1 MQIGFFFFFSL
12 TAGCVGNVW
21 CRHALSCFIQAWMAS
36 LHAVHFKKRS
46 CQTMALCRRW
56 SIWLCCTEDP
66 KLSLSGLRSS
76 FWLLHEHRHF
86 NAASFLTGPHQMGH
100 HNKGWEAAA
109 SATAPVFTKNYHPNT
124 SIVLVFPWFK
134 EGKQNREGC
143 HFSLLKGL
151 GLKKK
156 SDTICFPTVDGHSR
170 LTLLGFRH
178 SSKATFLSSR

>member
-1 MQIGFFFFFSL
+1 
-12 TAGCVGNVW
+12 
-21 CRHALSCFIQAWMAS
+21 MAS
-36 LHAVHFKKRS
+36 LCMLSILKKGHVR
-46 CQTMALCRRW
+46 LWHWRRW

-76 FWLLHEHRHF
+76 FWLLREHLHF
-86 NAASFLTGPHQMGH
+86 NATSFLTGPHQTGRP
-100 HNKGWEAAA
+100 NKGWEAAV
-109 SATAPVFTKNYHPNT
+109 SDHPNT
-124 SIVLVFPWFK
+124 NIVLVFPWFK

-151 GLKKK
+151 GLRKKKK
-156 SDTICFPTVDGHSR
+156 SYTICFPTVDGLSR